1 MASLAMTMSANAP
14 CRPVPTN
21 LAKPAAQPQGWPSRR
36 RLASPAASS
45 SASSAV
51 TAHPAPDFQLEG
63 GALQRER
70 LLNGLLRIPM
80 ESGMIA
86 GLNSCTAHN
95 QARSRSSTGPSRLLR
110 QP

>member
-1 MASLAMTMSANAP
+1 MASLAVTMSANAP

-21 LAKPAAQPQGWPSRR
+21 LAKPAAQPPGWPSRR

-45 SASSAV
+45 SASRAV

-70 LLNGLLRIPM
+70 LLNGPPADPNGELDD
-80 ESGMIA
+80 
-86 GLNSCTAHN
+86 
-95 QARSRSSTGPSRLLR
+95 SRAQLVHGT
-110 QP
+110 